1 MARPS
6 DALILLP
13 QPLRLGRRGERAVP
27 HRRGGAGSQSVKS
40 TEPGGRPDY
49 DLARKVN
56 GRKRHT
62 LVDTDGRGSLPR
74 VSSAGVRDRDG
85 GAVPLLRTTR
95 GRFPFIARVFADTAY
110 AAEGIANATR
120 TRVPYR

>member
-1 MARPS
+1 
-6 DALILLP
+6 
-13 QPLRLGRRGERAVP
+13 
-27 HRRGGAGSQSVKS
+27 
-40 TEPGGRPDY
+40 
-49 DLARKVN
+49 LAKKVN
-56 GRKRHT
+56 GCKRHA

-74 VSSAGVRDRDG
+74 VSSAEVQDRD